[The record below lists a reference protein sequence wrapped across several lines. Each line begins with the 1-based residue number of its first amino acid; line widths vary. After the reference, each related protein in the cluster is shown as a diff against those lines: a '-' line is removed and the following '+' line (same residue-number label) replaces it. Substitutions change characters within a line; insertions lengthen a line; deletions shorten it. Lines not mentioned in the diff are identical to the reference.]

1 MIPKII
7 RIWIFLI
14 AFGAFAAVPQA
25 ATNPSASPALHEL
38 TPSMTGI
45 YRIAT
50 LDSRGSRKE
59 TLALVYNGRI
69 REIHTRKM
77 TNHAYLARNVLS
89 KPVNAV
95 SLSSGTFNNL
105 IVIAG
110 GVNRNVNNLTP
121 AILQNFVRTANL
133 DGSGSGGGSNWPPTV
148 PRRFSDPCPFGYE
161 INPANKGEC
170 RLKAE
175 MPRDLVD
182 QMLAWLK
189 DSLSVTSAHAYFLF
203 EFRTKYLSSWETW
216 GFTYE
221 DAPGGATGP
230 GWRFTGFGFN
240 IVSFDGPSG

>member
-7 RIWIFLI
+7 RICIFLI
-14 AFGAFAAVPQA
+14 AFGAFAAVPKA
-25 ATNPSASPALHEL
+25 AISASASQALHAL

-45 YRIAT
+45 YLMAI
-50 LDSRGSRKE
+50 LDSSGSRKE
-59 TLALVYNGRI
+59 VLALVYNGRV

-77 TNHAYLARNVLS
+77 TNHAYLGRNVQS
-89 KPVNAV
+89 RPAQAV
-95 SLSSGTFNNL
+95 SLSSGTFNQL
-105 IVIAG
+105 IGIAG

-121 AILQNFVRTANL
+121 AILQNFVMTANL
-133 DGSGSGGGSNWPPTV
+133 DGSGGGSNWPPTV
-148 PRRFSDPCPFGYE
+148 PRRFPDPCPFGYE

-221 DAPGGATGP
+221 DAPGGPTGP